1 MAASTTLEYE
11 DLPGLLTLLTGDEK
25 HDWSALSTLD
35 VLWVLYDRVLR
46 VDPAAPDD
54 PERDRFLLSK
64 GHGPAAYYASSPRRA
79 SSTSTTC
86 ATSAATTSPLGYH
99 PDHLLVPG
107 VEISSGSLGHG
118 LPIAVGQAL
127 ALDARGRDRARVF
140 CLVGD
145 AELDEGSNWE
155 AVQLAGRLGLSRLTA
170 IVVDNRSSTYH
181 WPGGVAARFEL
192 EGWSAAR
199 VDGRD
204 HDAIE
209 QALRAR
215 RHGAARRRGGGGAMT
230 HHAQALL
237 RAGDARPRRG
247 SARGA
252 GPRRDRRLRG
262 SAPRARLQRRHPRA
276 AHDRRRG
283 RPGLRGAAARRALLR
298 ALRRRAA
305 LRADQ
310 ARPRPPGRRRR
321 AREHRRVLRRL
332 PVGPHAPGAGRR
344 RAAVGAAGLDHR
356 RSPGI
361 PTSSSARSRAPS
373 PATTASTSACP
384 RRPTRRPCTATG

>member
-1 MAASTTLEYE
+1 MAASTTLDYD

-25 HDWSALSTLD
+25 HDRSALSTLD

-46 VDPAAPDD
+46 VDPGAPDD

-64 GHGPAAYYASSPRRA
+64 GHGPAAYYAVL
-79 SSTSTTC
+79 
-86 ATSAATTSPLGYH
+86 AAKGFLEVDDLRDFGGSDSRLGYH

-118 LPIAVGQAL
+118 LPIAVGRAL
-127 ALDARGRDRARVF
+127 ALDARHRERRRVF

-209 QALRAR
+209 QALQ
-215 RHGAARRRGGGGAMT
+215 GAAERPHVVVAEV
-230 HHAQALL
+230 
-237 RAGDARPRRG
+237 AR
-247 SARGA
+247 
-252 GPRRDRRLRG
+252 
-262 SAPRARLQRRHPRA
+262 
-276 AHDRRRG
+276 
-283 RPGLRGAAARRALLR
+283 
-298 ALRRRAA
+298 
-305 LRADQ
+305 
-310 ARPRPPGRRRR
+310 
-321 AREHRRVLRRL
+321 
-332 PVGPHAPGAGRR
+332 
-344 RAAVGAAGLDHR
+344 
-356 RSPGI
+356 
-361 PTSSSARSRAPS
+361 
-373 PATTASTSACP
+373 
-384 RRPTRRPCTATG
+384 